1 MPPTDQWY
9 HIDCF
14 EENKD
19 GLHFNGNAEKF
30 LQFFFSRYLK
40 LKLFRFLN
48 FDDLNKVDQTELKKT
63 SSSTIVNRKR
73 KNENGDVSEMKQS
86 KIEEKNDL
94 TNEQNETRQK
104 QVSYMIWKSQT
115 FEFLLFRNKVNYFR
129 NIKFHVS
136 LSYHTFE

>member
-1 MPPTDQWY
+1 
-9 HIDCF
+9 
-14 EENKD
+14 
-19 GLHFNGNAEKF
+19 
-30 LQFFFSRYLK
+30 
-40 LKLFRFLN
+40 LN

-104 QVSYMIWKSQT
+104 QVSYMI
-115 FEFLLFRNKVNYFR
+115 
-129 NIKFHVS
+129 
-136 LSYHTFE
+136 

>member
-1 MPPTDQWY
+1 M
-9 HIDCF
+9 
-14 EENKD
+14 
-19 GLHFNGNAEKF
+19 
-30 LQFFFSRYLK
+30 K

-104 QVSYMIWKSQT
+104 QVSYMI
-115 FEFLLFRNKVNYFR
+115 
-129 NIKFHVS
+129 
-136 LSYHTFE
+136 

>member
-1 MPPTDQWY
+1 
-9 HIDCF
+9 
-14 EENKD
+14 
-19 GLHFNGNAEKF
+19 
-30 LQFFFSRYLK
+30 
-40 LKLFRFLN
+40 
-48 FDDLNKVDQTELKKT
+48 
-63 SSSTIVNRKR
+63 
-73 KNENGDVSEMKQS
+73 MKQS

>member
-1 MPPTDQWY
+1 M
-9 HIDCF
+9 
-14 EENKD
+14 
-19 GLHFNGNAEKF
+19 
-30 LQFFFSRYLK
+30 
-40 LKLFRFLN
+40 N

-104 QVSYMIWKSQT
+104 QVSYMI
-115 FEFLLFRNKVNYFR
+115 
-129 NIKFHVS
+129 
-136 LSYHTFE
+136 

>member
-1 MPPTDQWY
+1 M
-9 HIDCF
+9 
-14 EENKD
+14 
-19 GLHFNGNAEKF
+19 
-30 LQFFFSRYLK
+30 
-40 LKLFRFLN
+40 FRFLN

-104 QVSYMIWKSQT
+104 QVSYMI
-115 FEFLLFRNKVNYFR
+115 
-129 NIKFHVS
+129 
-136 LSYHTFE
+136 